1 MTHSTISLG
10 VGLGG
15 GRSATSSGRLPA
27 GGGTFNNAL
36 SLDVDGSDE
45 YLNVPQG
52 AFNLGEGNFTFS
64 LWFNGDA
71 LNSTSQTL
79 FLVQGENNASGGQPA
94 RFGGFVQSGRV
105 IISDWG
111 FSGHSYY
118 ATINNGEWYHFVT
131 RRKGTGANDYS
142 LWVNGVQRL
151 TGTFPYSSDKGDDTA
166 STRIG
171 MAQTFGYN
179 FNGKIDEFGFWNSAL
194 TDTNITDIYNS
205 GVPNDLGAN
214 GLNLSPVG
222 YWRMGDGTG
231 DTNSGGGT
239 PANGDTIGTVVD
251 QGSGGNNATG
261 TNGPLYSNS
270 VPS

>member
-36 SLDVDGSDE
+36 SLDVDGSDD

-52 AFNLGEGNFTFS
+52 AFDLGTGNWTFS

-71 LNSTSQTL
+71 LTSTSQTL
-79 FLVQGENNASGGQPA
+79 FLVSGDGRSPDS
-94 RFGGFVQSGRV
+94 RLGVFGNSGA
-105 IISDWG
+105 ITLSDWYNTNITYSAS
-111 FSGHSYY
+111 FSSG
-118 ATINNGEWYHFVT
+118 TWYHVVA
-131 RRKGTGANDYS
+131 RKAGTGSSDVS
-142 LWVNGVQRL
+142 LWVNGIQRA
-151 TGTFPYSSDKGDDTA
+151 TGYFAHTPDFGDDAA

-171 MAQTFGYN
+171 MAQTDGYN

-194 TDTNITDIYNS
+194 TDTNITDIYNR
-205 GVPNDLGAN
+205 GVPNDLGSD

-239 PANGDTIGTVVD
+239 PANGDTIGTVVN
-251 QGSGGNNATG
+251 QGLASSVDATNP
-261 TNGPLYSNS
+261 NGSLYSNS